1 MGRISQAMVGEAPA
15 AREALRGGSGPGWR
29 LAAAGFPLATLMVV
43 LLGVLLVYVFFVR
56 PDAFNE
62 WFAFKPGI
70 LADMTSD
77 SGKLQVQPY
86 RETLYWYEWSANFH
100 SSRWADTLLFLGL
113 RDVTGLELR
122 QLSIAPFGIAV
133 YLVAL
138 LFVFLSADRGAA
150 GRLGFL
156 LSALLL
162 LFAWPMLGWVFHS
175 GGWPG
180 TAMGLLCFGL
190 LFQASRGRHQVW
202 FRGMAILF
210 LFLAFGYYQAMAVL
224 LAFLLP
230 TLFAYQGLVFLLSRL
245 RSHSAPAPAFSY
257 FNLAIIAVA
266 WFFLDPLFSFLV
278 GETGVTRPWEGM
290 QNFYASIFERAG
302 DVVPYQRGY
311 SLAGRIMLMLP
322 LVALF
327 LAAAWFWARDQLP
340 ALIRGRSLS
349 EGQVISGAFFLTAP
363 LLSAGAVV
371 AGAGAFRYAEVYYLL
386 LLAAPL
392 LMMQWLF
399 SRPRLTRL
407 RVAEAGAVA
416 ASLLAVTLVSFAVLA
431 SEPISGWGHLQRSD
445 VSAAAWAAQ
454 RIDRPYFADN
464 FTSGLILLE
473 NRKSPIVPLQVS
485 RDDTAEVLYSG
496 ADNLAESWRAAG
508 AALALL
514 SGRSVEAA
522 PGEQDYRTLKTT
534 DFFIQPIPDY
544 DFGVEPYGQVYDD
557 GRNTVITLGTP
568 SAGRHGPA
576 AGGGQ

>member
-1 MGRISQAMVGEAPA
+1 MGRVSEAMVTPA
-15 AREALRGGSGPGWR
+15 GAAVEPPVAASRPGRR
-29 LAAAGFPLATLMVV
+29 LAAAGFPLATVLVV

-70 LADMTSD
+70 LAEMTSE

-86 RETLYWYEWSANFH
+86 KETLYWYEWSANFH

-113 RDVTGLELR
+113 RDVTGLEMR

-138 LFVFLSADRGAA
+138 LFLFLSADRGAA

-190 LFQASRGRHQVW
+190 LFQASQRRHQVW

-210 LFLAFGYYQAMAVL
+210 LFLAFAYYHAMAVL

-230 TLFAYQGLVFLLSRL
+230 TLFAYQGLVFLVSRL
-245 RSHSAPAPAFSY
+245 RARTAPAPAFSY
-257 FNLAIIAVA
+257 SNLAIITVA
-266 WFFLDPLFSFLV
+266 WFFLDPLFSFMV

-290 QNFYASIFERAG
+290 ENFYSSIFERAG

-327 LAAAWFWARDQLP
+327 LAAAWFWARSQLT
-340 ALIRGRSLS
+340 ALIKGRTLS
-349 EGQVISGAFFLTAP
+349 EGQVISGAFFLAAP

-371 AGAGAFRYAEVYYLL
+371 SGAGAFRYAEVYYLL

-392 LMMQWLF
+392 LMVQWLF
-399 SRPRLTRL
+399 SRPRLTRI
-407 RVAEAGAVA
+407 RVAEATVVA
-416 ASLLAVTLVSFAVLA
+416 TGLLAVTLVSFAVLA
-431 SEPISGWGHLQRSD
+431 SEPISSWGHLQKSD
-445 VSAAAWAAQ
+445 VSAANWAADH
-454 RIDRPYFADN
+454 IETPYFADN

-473 NRKSPIVPLQVS
+473 NRKSPIVPLQMS
-485 RDDTAEVLYSG
+485 RDETAAVLYSG
-496 ADNLAESWRAAG
+496 ADKLAQSLRASG

-514 SGRSVEAA
+514 SGRSVESAT
-522 PGEQDYRTLKTT
+522 GNGDFRTLKTT

-557 GRNTVITLGTP
+557 GKNRLITLG
-568 SAGRHGPA
+568 PA
-576 AGGGQ
+576 ADEP